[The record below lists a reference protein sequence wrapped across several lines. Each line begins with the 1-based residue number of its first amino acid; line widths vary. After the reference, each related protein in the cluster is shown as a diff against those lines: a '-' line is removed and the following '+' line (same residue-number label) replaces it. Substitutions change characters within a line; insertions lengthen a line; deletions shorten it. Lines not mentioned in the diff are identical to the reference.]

1 MKEDL
6 RTRMELIERG
16 TQTFLPI
23 LFDGDTTFD
32 NERIRKDKITE
43 STSKKNLKVSSL
55 AIVHIFVF
63 QCFQKTCL
71 EVMAGNLFQ
80 LYNTKQKIYIIV
92 HFSIVL

>member
-32 NERIRKDKITE
+32 NERIKKIR
-43 STSKKNLKVSSL
+43 
-55 AIVHIFVF
+55 
-63 QCFQKTCL
+63 
-71 EVMAGNLFQ
+71 
-80 LYNTKQKIYIIV
+80 
-92 HFSIVL
+92 